1 MSGLLVKRD
10 DLRETRIDEPEVP
23 EPGEGQASLAVKRFG
38 MTANNVTYAVM
49 GDVMSYWNFFP
60 VAEEGW
66 GRLPTWGFAEVE
78 ASEVDGVEPGQRYYG
93 YWPSASHLL
102 VTPKA
107 SAGDRGFIDASP
119 HRAELPSAYHR
130 YLRTDTDPFYTE
142 ETRGAPDAAAPA
154 LLHLVP
160 RRRPARGR
168 RTGHRADR

>member
-23 EPGEGQASLAVKRFG
+23 GPGEGQALVAVKTFG

-49 GDVMSYWNFFP
+49 GDGMKYWNFFP

-66 GRLPTWGFAEVE
+66 GRLPTWGFGEVE
-78 ASEVDGVEPGQRYYG
+78 ASEVDGVSVGDRYYG

-107 SAGDRGFIDASP
+107 SA
-119 HRAELPSAYHR
+119 
-130 YLRTDTDPFYTE
+130 
-142 ETRGAPDAAAPA
+142 
-154 LLHLVP
+154 
-160 RRRPARGR
+160 
-168 RTGHRADR
+168 